1 MTDSSNPRLH
11 YVNNKDFAAAV
22 VEYSL
27 EVNSAKENN
36 TEIPVVTNYIAQCFL
51 SMAEGLSHR
60 PNFSG
65 YSYRDEMVM
74 DGVMSCLKAVTN
86 FNPEA
91 TTRSGLPNAFGYFT
105 QIMFFAFLQRI
116 AKEKKQQ
123 DIKMKLLHN
132 LDVSDLVSMDGFD
145 GSSGIER
152 SFIDEVRMKFD
163 SPKEKQKKQKK
174 ISELRTFKEL
184 ENFFDGK
191 VVTNIPEEDEE

>member
-1 MTDSSNPRLH
+1 MTDSSNPKTH
-11 YVNNKDFAAAV
+11 YVDNKEFARAV
-22 VEYSL
+22 VEYSQHVKL
-27 EVNSAKENN
+27 AKENDQ
-36 TEIPVVTNYIAQCFL
+36 EIPVVTDYIARCFL
-51 SMAEGLSHR
+51 RMAEGLSHR

-65 YSYRDEMVM
+65 YSYREEMVM

-91 TTRSGLPNAFGYFT
+91 ATRSGLPNAFGYFT

-123 DIKMKLLHN
+123 DVKMKLLHN
-132 LDVSDLVSMDGFD
+132 IDISDLVSMDEFD

-163 SPKEKQKKQKK
+163 SPTDKPKKLKK
-174 ISELRTFKEL
+174 ISEIRTFQEL

-191 VVTNIPEEDEE
+191 EELEGDEE

>member
-1 MTDSSNPRLH
+1 MTDTASDPKNH
-11 YVNNKDFAAAV
+11 YLDNKTFAAAV

-27 EVNSAKENN
+27 EVRKAKESNQ
-36 TEIPVVTNYIAQCFL
+36 EIPVVTDYIARCIL
-51 SMAEGLSHR
+51 RMAEGLSHR

-74 DGVMSCLKAVTN
+74 DGVMACLKAVTN

-91 TTRSGLPNAFGYFT
+91 STRSGLPNAFGYFT
-105 QIMFFAFLQRI
+105 QIMFYAFLQRI

-123 DIKMKLLHN
+123 DVKMKLLHN
-132 LDVSDLVSMDGFD
+132 IDVSDLVTMDGFD

-163 SPKEKQKKQKK
+163 SPADKPKKLKK
-174 ISELRTFKEL
+174 VSEIRTFQEL

-191 VVTNIPEEDEE
+191 EESEE

>member
-1 MTDSSNPRLH
+1 MSNYLD
-11 YVNNKDFAAAV
+11 NKEFAAAV
-22 VEYSL
+22 VQYSL
-27 EVNSAKENN
+27 EVKQAREANQ
-36 TEIPVVTNYIAQCFL
+36 EIPVVTDYIAKSFL
-51 SMAEGLSHR
+51 RMAEGLSHR

-74 DGVMSCLKAVTN
+74 DGVMACLKAVTN

-116 AKEKKQQ
+116 GKEKKQQ

-132 LDVSDLVSMDGFD
+132 VDVSDLVTMDGFD
-145 GSSGIER
+145 GSNGIER
-152 SFIDEVRMKFD
+152 SFIEEVRMKFD
-163 SPKEKQKKQKK
+163 NPTKTKKLKK
-174 ISELRTFKEL
+174 ISEIRTFQEL

-191 VVTNIPEEDEE
+191 EENE

>member
-1 MTDSSNPRLH
+1 MTDSSNPKSH
-11 YVNNKDFAAAV
+11 YLDNKEFARAV
-22 VEYSL
+22 VEYSQHVKL
-27 EVNSAKENN
+27 AKESEQ
-36 TEIPVVTNYIAQCFL
+36 EIPVVTDYIARCFL
-51 SMAEGLSHR
+51 RMAEGLSHR
-60 PNFSG
+60 PNFAG

-123 DIKMKLLHN
+123 DVKMKLLHN
-132 LDVSDLVSMDGFD
+132 LDVTDLVTMDGFD

-163 SPKEKQKKQKK
+163 SPVDKPKKLKK
-174 ISELRTFKEL
+174 VSEIRTFQEL

-191 VVTNIPEEDEE
+191 EELEGDEE